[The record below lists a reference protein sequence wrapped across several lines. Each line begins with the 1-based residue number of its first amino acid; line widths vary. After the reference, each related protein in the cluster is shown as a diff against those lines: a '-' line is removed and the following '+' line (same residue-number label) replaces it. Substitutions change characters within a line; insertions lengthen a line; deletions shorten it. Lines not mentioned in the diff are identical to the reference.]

1 MSQTHQFDLSILRE
15 YDIRGIVGQTL
26 SWVDAYWIGRAF
38 GTVVGKGKHLP
49 KIAVCYDGRLSSPEL
64 EQHLVNGLHDA
75 GVEVVQIGCGPTP
88 MLYYAVCSLELDGGV
103 MVTGSHNPP
112 THNGFKFMHGRKPF
126 FGQDIKDLGKL
137 VRKEKYLSGV
147 GKLSPQDIRMRYL
160 RALLDAFGGTREL
173 RVAWDAGNGAAGE
186 VMSALCKTLPGAHIP
201 LFEKIDGHFP
211 NHHPDP
217 TVPDNLTHLIETVRR
232 EKCDVGIAFDG
243 DGDRIGVV
251 DEQGTVI
258 TGDQLIAILAS
269 DVIRKRPGEPIIADV
284 KASQTLFDFIEK
296 SGGIPVMWKTG
307 HSHIKNQMAN
317 LSAPFAGEMSG
328 HIFFADTYY
337 GYDDALYA
345 AVRLLSILASGA
357 KPASAYAKLLPPT
370 YSTPEIRFACDEEK
384 KFKIVEDVK
393 KMLVKEKARY
403 SDIDGV
409 RVMNEHGWW
418 LLRASNT
425 QAVLVARCESTTKE
439 GLAWLKEDLRA
450 KLSPAGLVLPETSD
464 PHERVCA

>member
-1 MSQTHQFDLSILRE
+1 MTQTHQFDLSILRE
-15 YDIRGIVGQTL
+15 YDIRGIIGQTL

-38 GTVVGKGKHLP
+38 GTVVGKDKNLP
-49 KIAVCYDGRLSSPEL
+49 KVAVCYDGRLSSPEM
-64 EQHLVNGLHDA
+64 EKHLVNGLHDS
-75 GVEVVQIGCGPTP
+75 GVHVVQIGRGPTP
-88 MLYYAVCSLELDGGV
+88 MLYYAVSSLELDGGV

-112 THNGFKFMHGRKPF
+112 THNGFKFMLGKKPF

-137 VRKEKYLSGV
+137 VRKAKYLTGV
-147 GKLSPQDIRMRYL
+147 GILMAQDVRMDYLEKLLS
-160 RALLDAFGGTREL
+160 AFSGKREL

-201 LFEKIDGHFP
+201 LFDKIDGNFP

-217 TVPDNLTHLIETVRR
+217 TVPKNLETLIETVRR

-251 DEQGTVI
+251 DENGVI
-258 TGDQLIAILAS
+258 VTGDQLIAILAS
-269 DVIRKRPGEPIIADV
+269 DVMKKRPGEPIIADV

-328 HIFFADTYY
+328 HIFFADSYY

-345 AVRLLSILASGA
+345 AVRLLSILASDT
-357 KPASAYAKLLPPT
+357 KPLSSYAKLLPPT
-370 YSTPEIRFACDEEK
+370 FSTPEIRFACDEAK
-384 KFKIVEDVK
+384 KFKIVEDIK
-393 KMLVKEKARY
+393 KVLIKEKARF

-425 QAVLVARCESTTKE
+425 QAVLVARCESTTIE
-439 GLAWLKEDLRA
+439 GLAALKTDLA
-450 KLSPAGLVLPETSD
+450 GKLALSGLNLPDESD
-464 PHERVCA
+464 PH